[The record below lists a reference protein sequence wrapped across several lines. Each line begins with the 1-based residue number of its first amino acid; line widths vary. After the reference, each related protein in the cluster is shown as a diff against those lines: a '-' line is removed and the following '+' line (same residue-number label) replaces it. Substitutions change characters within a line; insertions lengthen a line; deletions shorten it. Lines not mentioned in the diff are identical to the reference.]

1 MGLVTSSRAMRVLAL
16 IVGWLAIVPAVADD
30 AQTVMFD
37 RKYFTD
43 FGNLVNVEGSPV
55 GEGAS
60 PDTARWALWCY
71 QERGQCLAILIKT
84 YGALVSILTSTPLT
98 YRVKVWAPDRIV
110 AELDLPC
117 GSRETWVVDRLT
129 HTAGLVGGSCD
140 GSQTRYWTIEDPPS
154 WKKASEHLKE
164 PQPGR

>member
-1 MGLVTSSRAMRVLAL
+1 MRLVTSSRAMRVLAL

-84 YGALVSILTSTPLT
+84 YGALVSILTSTPLI

-154 WKKASEHLKE
+154 WKKASENHRE